1 MTTQPTQTIQ
11 EIQINK
17 AVKALEVAIA
27 QLNANSSA
35 DAKRIEQL
43 GAQVESLEA
52 EAQAELDARIEI
64 AKAASNKQGVT
75 VNTGK

>member
-17 AVKALEVAIA
+17 AVKALE
-27 QLNANSSA
+27 
-35 DAKRIEQL
+35 
-43 GAQVESLEA
+43 AQVESLETK
-52 EAQAELDARIEI
+52 AQAELHARIEI
-64 AKAASNKQGVT
+64 AKADSNKQGVT

>member
-11 EIQINK
+11 E
-17 AVKALEVAIA
+17 
-27 QLNANSSA
+27 NSSA

-43 GAQVESLEA
+43 AAQVGSLEA

-64 AKAASNKQGVT
+64 AKAESNKQGVT